1 MKLLGRIVTI
11 TSLLLLAACGG
22 GGGNSGSTGGG
33 TGSGSGSGSGGTGSG
48 SGTAGQGS
56 VVVQTYKGTAL
67 VKSFAAS
74 DLAVYAKATV
84 KDESGKGVPDAIVS
98 FSDSAGLLAFV
109 PASKT
114 ALTNSDGVAEIDIK
128 AAAADSLGATQLV
141 AEATVKSSADGS
153 DTSLKGTQNLSV
165 TAATAQDPQAE
176 ATAINFKGAVPSD
189 KSIVIAGSGG
199 NGRSETALLTF
210 VVVDSNGS
218 PIKGVAVDFNV
229 VPAGA
234 VTLNTQ
240 TGTTNSSG
248 EVTASVNSKSQPTAV
263 TVNATVRGRSIYVG
277 SDMLTVTTDVVTQ
290 RGFDLSASKFNMD
303 ADLSGDSSTLT
314 VKIVDQNGN
323 PVADGVPVVAMTDYG
338 RVGTSSRGG
347 CTTSNGGC
355 SVPYEVQNP
364 RPVDGVPVTVV
375 FSTQTGQGTVVS
387 DTLELW
393 VTSVGWLNLYNP
405 SGTPVATVNLA
416 MADAAVCKFQG
427 VSFLLGTPGGFAA
440 PAETTVEVSSAN
452 GISTPTVTFGSP
464 TLDRANTRTPL
475 MLSVSGKS
483 GSAGGNDQW
492 IFKFTAKPSKTV
504 SMLTLPVS
512 VPACPAANP

>member
-1 MKLLGRIVTI
+1 MVVQAYKGS
-11 TSLLLLAACGG
+11 TSL
-22 GGGNSGSTGGG
+22 
-33 TGSGSGSGSGGTGSG
+33 
-48 SGTAGQGS
+48 
-56 VVVQTYKGTAL
+56 
-67 VKSFAAS
+67 KSFAAS
-74 DLAVYAKATV
+74 DLTVYAKATV
-84 KDESGKGVPDAIVS
+84 KDESGNTVPDAIVT

-114 ALTNSDGVAEIDIK
+114 ALTNSEGVAEIDIK
-128 AAAADSLGATQLV
+128 ATTANSLGATQLA
-141 AEATVKSSADGS
+141 AEATVKSAADGS
-153 DTSLKGTQNLSV
+153 EVSLKGTQNLSI

-176 ATAINFKGAVPSD
+176 ATAINFKGSVPSD

-210 VVVDSNGS
+210 AVVDANGS

-263 TVNATVRGRSIYVG
+263 TVNATVRGHSIYAV
-277 SDMLTVTTDVVTQ
+277 SDTLTVTTDVVTQ

-303 ADLSGDSSTLT
+303 ADLSGDSSTLNI
-314 VKIVDQNGN
+314 KIVDQFGN
-323 PVADGVPVVAMTDYG
+323 PVADGVPVVATTDFG

-364 RPVDGVPVTVV
+364 RPADGTPVNVV
-375 FSTQTGQGTVVS
+375 FSTQTGQGAVVS
-387 DTLELW
+387 NTLNLW
-393 VTSVGWLNLYNP
+393 VTSVGWLGLYQAGAPVTNL
-405 SGTPVATVNLA
+405 SLTVV
-416 MADAAVCKFQG
+416 DPAACKFAG
-427 VSFLLGTPGGFAA
+427 VAFQLGTPGGFAA

-452 GISTPTVTFGSP
+452 GISTPAVTSGSP
-464 TLDRANTRTPL
+464 TLDRASSRTTL
-475 MLSVSGKS
+475 MLSASGKS
-483 GSAGGNDQW
+483 GSAAGNDQW

-504 SMLTLPVS
+504 SVLTLPVS
-512 VPACPAANP
+512 VPACP